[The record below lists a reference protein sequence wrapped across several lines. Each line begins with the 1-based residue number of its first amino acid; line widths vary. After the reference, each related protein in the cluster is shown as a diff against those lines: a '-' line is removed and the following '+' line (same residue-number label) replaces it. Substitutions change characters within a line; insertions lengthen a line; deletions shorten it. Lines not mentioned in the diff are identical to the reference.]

1 MAFISENNLA
11 ALIGTSNRTV
21 QTWGKNGLY
30 PLHQQNGAWGFDME
44 ELKSIPEVEAMLQS
58 NWEAEST
65 VTPVRQF
72 NSIELFAGGGGL
84 ALGMSLA
91 GFHHVLLNEFETAAC
106 KTLKT
111 NKPEWNV
118 IEGDVRHIDF
128 TPLRGKIDFLS
139 GGFPCQAFSY
149 AGKGAGFNDTRGT
162 LFFELARAVKEI
174 QPKVFM
180 GENVKG
186 LISHENGRT
195 FETIKNTIAELGYT
209 LVEPRVLR
217 AIMYQ
222 VPQKRERLILI
233 AIRNDIAQ
241 NVEFHWP
248 TPYHE
253 VLTLRDALY
262 KSVIY
267 ENDVPVSEGVQYP
280 EKKKR
285 VLAMVPQGGDW
296 RNLPEEVAKDY
307 MGGSWLLGGGK
318 TGMAR
323 RLSLDEPSLT
333 LTCSP
338 CQKQTERCHPLET
351 RPLSIREYARIQTF
365 PDNWVFQGSMSDKY
379 KQIGNAVPVNLAWA
393 VGRSLIRLFN
403 DIQRIMPENTQNC
416 TEAVREIMHKQ
427 SLLEVV
433 KDHNTQTSTV
443 TNKYHELNFLDLF
456 DQYAL
461 NSITDNSMVHDDIN
475 WEKYGGKPQ
484 QAAMVDET
492 KNVLISL
499 VKKDNEK
506 MFLDGSATIYYTGKK
521 FPTSV
526 ALNKLFY
533 FMPYIKGKGVRDLF
547 FIKIARLG
555 YRKEGTAEE
564 DRNDLR
570 LVFEVEFVK
579 QLFADYK
586 PVELRIWQTF
596 TDTTVGKLIK
606 QAYA

>member
-1 MAFISENNLA
+1 MEPPIVRFKHGVKMDFIRFINKMVLGD
-11 ALIGTSNRTV
+11 LI
-21 QTWGKNGLY
+21 WKNSSQFL
-30 PLHQQNGAWGFDME
+30 
-44 ELKSIPEVEAMLQS
+44 EVEAMLQS
-58 NWEAEST
+58 NWEAESA

-139 GGFPCQAFSY
+139 CGFPCRAFSY

-267 ENDVPVSEGVQYP
+267 ENDVPVSEGAQYP

-351 RPLSIREYARIQTF
+351 RPLSVREYARIQTF
-365 PDNWVFQGSMSDKY
+365 PDNWAFQGSMSDKY

-433 KDHNTQTSTV
+433 KDRNTQTSTV

-461 NSITDNSMVHDDIN
+461 NSITDNSMLHDDIN

-564 DRNDLR
+564 DRNDPR

-579 QLFADYK
+579 QLFEDYK
-586 PVELRIWQTF
+586 PVELKIWQTF
-596 TDTTVGKLIK
+596 TDTTVDKLINK
-606 QAYA
+606 